1 MPQEIMNQMNNIK
14 YGWKDKYEKIHFNV
28 DETFSNDYVLETP
41 NEVLNNNVGVCWD
54 QVELERNFFEKTN
67 IKFKTF
73 FIVHYDNNNCPTHTF
88 LIYKDNNLYY
98 WFEHSW
104 ERFRGIHSYKTEEE
118 ALKDIKSKFIKYE
131 LNGNYIQNN
140 LCIYK
145 YEKPKYGI
153 NCLQFYKHCEH
164 GENIII

>member
-14 YGWKDKYEKIHFNV
+14 YGWKDKYENIHFNV

-88 LIYKDNNLYY
+88 LIYKDDNLYY

-104 ERFRGIHSYKTEEE
+104 KRFRGIHSYKTEEE

-131 LNGNYIQNN
+131 LNGNYSQNN

-153 NCLQFYKHCEH
+153 NCLQFYEHCEH